1 MVAPAN
7 IILLPPPGARGPDRA
22 RVEEGADRRRGPSR
36 ASARPG
42 EAPGYAAYA
51 EAAAGPAPGGGF
63 ARARPRSFADELV
76 GESGKAPAAL
86 AFAAQR
92 IAQERLGAGAYFE
105 DWRGAIAAY
114 ARARDSFDRTSG
126 FAA

>member
-7 IILLPPPGARGPDRA
+7 IILLPPPGARGPGSA
-22 RVEEGADRRRGPSR
+22 RVEEGDDRRRGPSR
-36 ASARPG
+36 ISARPG
-42 EAPGYAAYA
+42 DASDYAAYA
-51 EAAAGPAPGGGF
+51 EAAAGAAPGGGF
-63 ARARPRSFADELV
+63 ARSGKRSFADELV
-76 GESGKAPAAL
+76 GESGKASGSL

-92 IAQERLGAGAYFE
+92 IAQERLGAGADFE

-114 ARARDSFDRTSG
+114 ARARDSFDRSPG